1 MFVNGMRQCA
11 LSGRTLETPATDAAA
26 GVDEA
31 TTEGTAVAPE
41 GLGATDA
48 ERVAVPDAAAEPLG
62 CAPAFSS
69 PVPRN
74 IGSTTIAALTAI
86 AMTPITAAAL
96 IELRGFR
103 SGDR

>member
-11 LSGRTLETPATDAAA
+11 LSGRTLEPPTTDAAA

-31 TTEGTAVAPE
+31 PMEGTAVAPE

-62 CAPAFSS
+62 CAAAFSS
-69 PVPRN
+69 PVPRD
-74 IGSTTIAALTAI
+74 IVSTTTAAMTAI
-86 AMTPITAAAL
+86 AMTPMTAAAL
-96 IELRGFR
+96 IQLRAR
-103 SGDR
+103 